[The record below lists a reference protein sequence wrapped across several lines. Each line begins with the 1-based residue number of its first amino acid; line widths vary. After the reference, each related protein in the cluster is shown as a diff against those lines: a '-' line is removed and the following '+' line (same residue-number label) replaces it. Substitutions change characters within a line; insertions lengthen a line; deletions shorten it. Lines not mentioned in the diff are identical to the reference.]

1 MEDNPYLIPKPKV
14 KRNKHKNKKERNVSP
29 LRVDR
34 ETIINKV
41 YHPILST
48 ITPMRY
54 RNHSPASHPISS
66 VTRLRSLEASD
77 NKPSVNCSFLIGSS
91 GHYSESKPT
100 PSLDSSTLK
109 EVYANILPDIK
120 QKKGKFKFK
129 KRNKKVLED
138 NM

>member
-1 MEDNPYLIPKPKV
+1 MEDNPYLIPKPKL
-14 KRNKHKNKKERNVSP
+14 KRHKHKKKKDRNISP

-41 YHPILST
+41 YHPVLTT

-54 RNHSPASHPISS
+54 RNHSPPSHRISS
-66 VTRLRSLEASD
+66 VSRLRSLEASD
-77 NKPSVNCSFLIGSS
+77 CKPSVNCSFLIGSNL
-91 GHYSESKPT
+91 HYSESKAT

-120 QKKGKFKFK
+120 QKKGNFKFK
-129 KRNKKVLED
+129 KRNKKLRED